1 MNKFKQCQDI
11 IQSVVN
17 LVESGIRLDFQQQKE
32 IFENENYFNE
42 LNDDELKEYV
52 FDQIYAEIGGD
63 ENDQWT
69 KSLESSKTFRA
80 KGKR

>member
-1 MNKFKQCQDI
+1 RLKMNKFKQCQDI

-17 LVESGIRLDFQQQKE
+17 LVESGIQLDFQQQKE

-63 ENDQWT
+63 EFD
-69 KSLESSKTFRA
+69 KIAKLSKEN
-80 KGKR
+80 K

>member
-1 MNKFKQCQDI
+1 
-11 IQSVVN
+11 
-17 LVESGIRLDFQQQKE
+17 
-32 IFENENYFNE
+32 
-42 LNDDELKEYV
+42 LKEYV

>member
-17 LVESGIRLDFQQQKE
+17 LVESGIQLDFQQQKE

-63 ENDQWT
+63 QMANWTLEEKKNDQ
-69 KSLESSKTFRA
+69 
-80 KGKR
+80 

>member
-63 ENDQWT
+63 ENDQ
-69 KSLESSKTFRA
+69 
-80 KGKR
+80 